1 MFVGFLPPRGWRA
14 GRSGFNLEVSVKA
27 LSMTLAVVAVALG
40 TIGATTAE
48 AQAGV
53 EAEWAQQFMGSWN
66 VQLDTPD
73 GQMPVVVSVREAG
86 GQVVVVMGNGQAE
99 SEPIT
104 NVSRSGE
111 TLVASYEME
120 YQGMPI
126 DATIRLQREG
136 EGLSTDWSF
145 AGGAYQTQATGT
157 RR

>member
-1 MFVGFLPPRGWRA
+1 M
-14 GRSGFNLEVSVKA
+14 
-27 LSMTLAVVAVALG
+27 SMSLAVLALG
-40 TIGATTAE
+40 SLGATRAE
-48 AQAGV
+48 AQDAV
-53 EAEWAQQFMGSWN
+53 DSEWAQQFLGSWD

-73 GQMPVVVSVREAG
+73 GQMPVVLSVREAD

-104 NVSRSGE
+104 NVSRAGE
-111 TLVASYEME
+111 VLVASYDME
-120 YQGMPI
+120 YQGMAI

-145 AGGAYQTQATGT
+145 AGGAYQTQATGS